1 MQEYSDS
8 LIKETIRVWQPFSND
23 ALSSTDAI
31 EITEN
36 ILGFFNFL
44 IEADFKSNQKGDD
57 SDN

>member
-31 EITEN
+31 EINEN

-44 IEADFKSNQKGDD
+44 IEADFKNNQKEGD